1 MKITLQTTQ
10 SLPPQPTIP
19 HPHHLLGPGDARARI
34 DPKSE
39 RSVLHYIHW
48 LHYNAIRALLGYPAY
63 TIQNPAG
70 RPMEAHKQ
78 DVMNFYAWSNVKW
91 PAAFD
96 REQELYTT
104 PRKVGDGLQYSD
116 FEGGLKPLMRLKS
129 GSQAPTPLQKL
140 ALEIMSYTYPI
151 LSIEL
156 SPLQLESINPR
167 QRFRKAKID
176 AYMQAV
182 HHAWANGLPIPPPP
196 ALEERPAAPPANRQ
210 VIVRVGLDSL
220 FLIVRAS
227 LVYWFLHPFS
237 RTITGAAYVA
247 WLLYELWQLWTR
259 PAARD
264 NANGQQNQ
272 QHRGGAGAAAAG
284 GAGAGG
290 AAGNQ
295 AAGNNNNNQNNNQQ
309 AGGGQ
314 EAAGAPVANGAA
326 NGNLIAINGG
336 LNNVAPNNNN
346 NGGPNQ
352 PNIWQR
358 YARIGLAQE
367 ADAAMGVQAAEGR
380 RQFRVL
386 TWFHRAKMFVIMLIL
401 TIYPRYWT
409 ERQQILR
416 ERERDLRVHY
426 GPIRENAEE
435 ERNNGEGSAAN
446 GQTVNGHSQKQ
457 NEEKNAT
464 PPPAPP
470 QGWVGQYVDRARRGL
485 L

>member
-1 MKITLQTTQ
+1 VFA
-10 SLPPQPTIP
+10 
-19 HPHHLLGPGDARARI
+19 HL
-34 DPKSE
+34 
-39 RSVLHYIHW
+39 VL
-48 LHYNAIRALLGYPAY
+48 
-63 TIQNPAG
+63 
-70 RPMEAHKQ
+70 
-78 DVMNFYAWSNVKW
+78 S
-91 PAAFD
+91 
-96 REQELYTT
+96 
-104 PRKVGDGLQYSD
+104 
-116 FEGGLKPLMRLKS
+116 LKPLMKLKS
-129 GSQAPTPLQKL
+129 RSQAPTSLQKL

-167 QRFRKAKID
+167 QRFRKAKVD

-196 ALEERPAAPPANRQ
+196 ALEERPAAAPRNRQ

-237 RTITGAAYVA
+237 RTITGVAYVG

-259 PAARD
+259 PQERD

-272 QHRGGAGAAAAG
+272 QQRGGAAGAAAG

-290 AAGNQ
+290 APVNQ
-295 AAGNNNNNQNNNQQ
+295 AAGNNNNQNVNQQ
-309 AGGGQ
+309 AVGGQ
-314 EAAGAPVANGAA
+314 EGGGAPHANGAA
-326 NGNLIAINGG
+326 NGNLVAVNGG
-336 LNNVAPNNNN
+336 INNVVPNNDNGAPNL
-346 NGGPNQ
+346 

-367 ADAAMGVQAAEGR
+367 ADAAMGAQVADGR

-386 TWFHRAKMFVIMLIL
+386 TWFHRVKMFIIMLIL
-401 TIYPRYWT
+401 TVYPRYWT

-435 ERNNGEGSAAN
+435 ERNNGEGTTAN
-446 GQTVNGHSQKQ
+446 GQSVNGHSQKQ

-464 PPPAPP
+464 PPPTPP